1 MSGFGAVFLGLDFE
15 SDSVEVFFHDLEV
28 LVWDLFELFVS
39 VLWVAPVEP
48 IEFLKAQGVEDD
60 SAKAD
65 DFMFDGVL
73 STGRNDVGNE
83 GFGIL
88 QYCGLFRG
96 F

>member
-1 MSGFGAVFLGLDFE
+1 M
-15 SDSVEVFFHDLEV
+15 
-28 LVWDLFELFVS
+28 
-39 VLWVAPVEP
+39 
-48 IEFLKAQGVEDD
+48 EDD